1 MTLLQFLRLSVP
13 DLNEIL
19 ASASV
24 YLSIVLALLTCFFG
38 FRLRRL
44 WYSLLVFALGALLGF
59 AVSRLFLPEKLWLC
73 LLIGLGVGLLAAGF
87 TFRIYK
93 AVVFVLAFSCVFAM
107 VGEVLGE
114 VQPVLSVIVAVL
126 LGVLAGILAARFQY
140 HVIVILTAVT
150 GGWRAAFGL
159 RHVIPTMR
167 QRPELL
173 LIIAGVLIA
182 AGIIFQFVTTKNLA
196 KK

>member
-1 MTLLQFLRLSVP
+1 MTLLQFLKLSVP

-19 ASASV
+19 AAASIYV
-24 YLSIVLALLTCFFG
+24 SIALALLTCFFG

-73 LLIGLGVGLLAAGF
+73 LLIGLAVGLIAAGF

-93 AVVFVLAFSCVFAM
+93 AVVFVLAFCCVFVLA
-107 VGEVLGE
+107 GEVLGD
-114 VQPVLSVIVAVL
+114 VRPVLSVIVGAV
-126 LGVLAGILAARFQY
+126 LGVLAGLLAAKFQY
-140 HVIVILTAVT
+140 PIIVIVTAVT
-150 GGWRAAFGL
+150 GGWRAASGL
-159 RHVIPTMR
+159 RRVIPAMTPQFM
-167 QRPELL
+167 
-173 LIIAGVLIA
+173 LILAGVLIA
-182 AGIIFQFVTTKNLA
+182 AGMILQFVTTKNLA

>member
-1 MTLLQFLRLSVP
+1 MTLLQFLKLTVP
-13 DLNEIL
+13 DLSEVL
-19 ASASV
+19 ASASI
-24 YLSIVLALLTCFFG
+24 YLSIALALLTCFFG

-73 LLIGLGVGLLAAGF
+73 LLIGLGVGLVAAGF

-93 AVVFVLAFSCVFAM
+93 AVVFVLAFCCVFVM
-107 VGEVLGE
+107 VGEVLGDT
-114 VQPVLSVIVAVL
+114 QPVISVIVAVV

-140 HVIVILTAVT
+140 YVIVVITAVS
-150 GGWRAAFGL
+150 GGWRAASGL
-159 RHVIPTMR
+159 HREITAMTPQVM
-167 QRPELL
+167 

-182 AGIIFQFVTTKNLA
+182 AGMIFQFVTTKRLA

>member
-1 MTLLQFLRLSVP
+1 MTLLQMLKLLVP
-13 DLNEIL
+13 DLNEVL
-19 ASASV
+19 AAASV
-24 YLSIVLALLTCFFG
+24 YLSIALALLTCFFG

-59 AVSRLFLPEKLWLC
+59 AVSKLFLPEKLWLC

-93 AVVFVLAFSCVFAM
+93 AVVFVLAFCCVFAL
-107 VGEVLGE
+107 VGEVLGDIR
-114 VQPVLSVIVAVL
+114 PVLSVIAAVV

-140 HVIVILTAVT
+140 PLIVILTSVT
-150 GGWRAAFGL
+150 GGWRAASGL
-159 RHVIPTMR
+159 RRVIPAMTPQFM
-167 QRPELL
+167 
-173 LIIAGVLIA
+173 LILAGVLIA
-182 AGIIFQFVTTKNLA
+182 AGLIVQFVTTKNLA

>member
-1 MTLLQFLRLSVP
+1 MTLLQFLKLAVP
-13 DLNEIL
+13 DLSEIM
-19 ASASV
+19 AAASV
-24 YLSIVLALLTCFFG
+24 YLSIALALLTCFFG

-44 WYSLLVFALGALLGF
+44 WYALLVFAVGALLGF
-59 AVSRLFLPEKLWLC
+59 AVSKLFLPEKLWLC

-93 AVVFVLAFSCVFAM
+93 AVVFVLAFCCVFAL
-107 VGEVLGE
+107 VGEVLGD
-114 VQPVLSVIVAVL
+114 VQPVIAVIAGAV

-150 GGWRAAFGL
+150 GGWRAASGL
-159 RHVIPTMR
+159 RRVIAAITPQFM
-167 QRPELL
+167 
-173 LIIAGVLIA
+173 LILAGVLIA
-182 AGIIFQFVTTKNLA
+182 AGMIFQFLTTRQLA

>member
-1 MTLLQFLRLSVP
+1 MTLLQFLKLAVP
-13 DLNEIL
+13 DLSEIM
-19 ASASV
+19 AAASV
-24 YLSIVLALLTCFFG
+24 YLSIALALLTCFFG

-44 WYSLLVFALGALLGF
+44 WYALLVFAVGALLGF

-93 AVVFVLAFSCVFAM
+93 AVVFVLAFCCVFAL
-107 VGEVLGE
+107 VGEVLGD
-114 VQPVLSVIVAVL
+114 VQPVIAVIAGAV

-150 GGWRAAFGL
+150 GGWRAASGL
-159 RHVIPTMR
+159 RRVIAAITPQFM
-167 QRPELL
+167 
-173 LIIAGVLIA
+173 LILAGVLIA
-182 AGIIFQFVTTKNLA
+182 AGMIFQFLTTRQLA